1 MNLPVAGFMA
11 VLRERTRMEAKK
23 ADTQSHSKPA
33 VATFVTFTYGGGVRA
48 PVEERRQ
55 GPMGLTHHSSPNL
68 GGEALLT

>member
-48 PVEERRQ
+48 PVE
-55 GPMGLTHHSSPNL
+55 GAPAGADGSNPPF
-68 GGEALLT
+68 